1 MKVILLLYWI
11 SRGVYIREVK
21 TGEFN
26 GRRQAGAR
34 VRARSSHER
43 DSEQNM
49 STESCWNAGSAVD
62 GVGVLVNRAPH
73 STTPLTSETVRG
85 IALHRAGIT
94 IMHSPPAKTT
104 PSRVPL
110 SPIASEVSHK

>member
-1 MKVILLLYWI
+1 MESTYAR
-11 SRGVYIREVK
+11 SNRENSTVEDK
-21 TGEFN
+21 L
-26 GRRQAGAR
+26 ALV
-34 VRARSSHER
+34 VRARSPHER

-49 STESCWNAGSAVD
+49 TESCWNAGIAVD
-62 GVGVLVNRAPH
+62 GVGVLVNSAPH
-73 STTPLTSETVRG
+73 STTPLTSEIVRG